1 MTKKNHAPQA
11 ESRAATQASSV
22 YDRLRTDIL
31 AGRLEPGKRLRLK
44 ELIEE
49 YETGNSPLREAL
61 NRLTSD
67 GMVILEENRGFL
79 VPLTSIEELEE
90 LLQTR
95 CWLEETALR
104 DSIENGD
111 AEWQERIVLAFHW
124 LSQASRSNA
133 ADDESAAAQ
142 WEEHHMGFHH
152 ALISGC
158 RSSILVGYCAQ
169 LQSRTLRYRN
179 LAEVIEYRDLHE
191 LEEHRKLQDAVL
203 QRDTEL
209 AVSLLHKHYTI
220 TMEILL
226 ASGRFD

>member
-1 MTKKNHAPQA
+1 MAKTGQAAKTKNK
-11 ESRAATQASSV
+11 AATRASSV
-22 YDRLRTDIL
+22 YDRLHADIL
-31 AGRLEPGKRLRLK
+31 SGRLEPGKRLRLK
-44 ELIEE
+44 QLIEE

-67 GMVILEENRGFL
+67 GMVTLEENRGFL

-133 ADDESAAAQ
+133 ADDENTAAE
-142 WEEHHMGFHH
+142 WEEHHMGFHL

-158 RSSILVGYCAQ
+158 RSSLLIGFCEQ
-169 LQSRTLRYRN
+169 LQNLTLRYRN

-191 LEEHRKLQDAVL
+191 L
-203 QRDTEL
+203 
-209 AVSLLHKHYTI
+209 
-220 TMEILL
+220 
-226 ASGRFD
+226 